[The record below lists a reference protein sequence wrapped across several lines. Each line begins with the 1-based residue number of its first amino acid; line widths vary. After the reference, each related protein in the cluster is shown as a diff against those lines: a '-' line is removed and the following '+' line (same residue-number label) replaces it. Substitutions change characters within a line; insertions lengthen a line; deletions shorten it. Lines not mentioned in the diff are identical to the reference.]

1 MTNAREDKQSGKKE
15 LLAKTKSK
23 LASLRYGRQTH
34 TAKLIAVTGV
44 HGKSTV
50 VRLVAELLRE
60 SGAKVVEM
68 MAGNGVPRSFETDP
82 FLMHRRLADA
92 SRQGYDY
99 IVLEV
104 HAALIASHVAPSLVI
119 DTLVATED
127 SPELHELCKLPLT
140 RLVLPHGVTPPAGVE
155 HHNIMTFGT
164 EEAADMRIA
173 AFKLYRKGT
182 ELSLVID
189 QHTEL
194 EVASY
199 LVGEANAM
207 NIATALATV
216 YVLGVDVA
224 RFAEGVARVERI
236 EGNYD
241 YLTVA
246 APYAIAVDHGGTAKS
261 LPLLLSS
268 ARQLARRRLI
278 AAVDMPLTAAETEAL
293 KTMVDRLIVVGDGQ
307 HSSVE
312 SASDHEEA
320 AFVAS
325 RGAKKDDLVLL
336 IGQRYTVYDD
346 NSRPLIEAMVGGIR
360 E

>member
-1 MTNAREDKQSGKKE
+1 M
-15 LLAKTKSK
+15 
-23 LASLRYGRQTH
+23 RYGRQTH

-68 MAGNGVPRSFETDP
+68 MAGNGAPRSFETDP
-82 FLMHRRLADA
+82 FLMHRRIADA
-92 SRQGYDY
+92 SKQGYDY

-104 HAALIASHVAPSLVI
+104 HAALIASQVAPSLMI
-119 DTLVATED
+119 DTLVATGE
-127 SPELHELCKLPLT
+127 SLELHELCKLPLT
-140 RLVLPHGVTPPAGVE
+140 RLILPHGLTPPAGVE

-164 EEAADMRIA
+164 DEAADMRIA
-173 AFKLYRKGT
+173 SFKLYRKGT
-182 ELSLVID
+182 ELSLIID

-207 NIATALATV
+207 NVATALATV

-241 YLTVA
+241 YLALPT
-246 APYAIAVDHGGTAKS
+246 PYAIAVDHGGTARS
-261 LPLLLSS
+261 LPMLLGS
-268 ARQLARRRLI
+268 ARQLAKRRLI
-278 AAVDMPLTAAETEAL
+278 VAIDMPLTAAEVENVKA
-293 KTMVDRLIVVGDGQ
+293 MVDRLIVVGEGQ

-312 SASDHEEA
+312 SVADHEEA

-336 IGQRYTVYDD
+336 IGQRYIVYGD
-346 NSRPLIEAMVGGIR
+346 SGRPAVEKIVGGSH